1 MKKLIVLLLSA
12 ILCLQLSACDILT
25 GSEEQMQ
32 NAPPK
37 VAHLFSVA
45 DTATLEIALTQ
56 GQTNSFSSAE
66 GTWSRR
72 LDLSDQTVYGNALS
86 KLQTAELISENG
98 KLNPAGWLKPAMI
111 FTGYRPNDSDKDS
124 ITNSFEAA
132 FNTVANATGT
142 YVDGAYRVN
151 DSYGVRAVGIS
162 DEKGFTVCA
171 CIVDLTFRS
180 AEGGVLSFCTGENGS
195 TLENIIHSASET
207 TKTNGSSSSSS
218 TSIGSSFAGSITI
231 SSVSSLRLVFF
242 DTETYDILGSAKVKS
257 DVSGVVIGSSSAAGE
272 NNSNAVTFVALD
284 QDGNEIEG
292 NLNLGELLPGEAR
305 RVSVLLFNESNGNP
319 VVGDK
324 NDKEKDKKHEYD
336 DKSEYED
343 GSSDDTREPDTDTDM
358 NYAADGYTDKYQ
370 YEVVTGMANWEIETG
385 LTLHYITALQFDI
398 SFNLVFT
405 DK

>member
-25 GSEEQMQ
+25 GSEEQMKNESQ
-32 NAPPK
+32 K
-37 VAHLFSVA
+37 VSHLLSVA
-45 DTATLEIALTQ
+45 NNSTLEIALTQ
-56 GQTNSFSSAE
+56 GQANSFSSTD
-66 GTWSRR
+66 GQWNRQ

-132 FNTVANATGT
+132 LNTVANATGT
-142 YVDGAYRVN
+142 YVDGAYQVN

-195 TLENIIHSASET
+195 TLENIIRTASET

-292 NLNLGELLPGEAR
+292 NLNLGELLPGETR

-324 NDKEKDKKHEYD
+324 NDKEKDEKHEYD

-370 YEVVTGMANWEIETG
+370 YEVITGMANWEIETG